1 MYFYVKSGILGGL
14 AKNGVLLPAGYFFVF
29 LAYFG
34 RIGKNS
40 IILEDGFPL

>member
-1 MYFYVKSGILGGL
+1 
-14 AKNGVLLPAGYFFVF
+14 KNGVLLPAGYFFVF